1 MDLQVSL
8 KKILKKGILSDELD
22 FQRASMRDR
31 KLRLLIKEFPDL
43 AEDRKQLRALL
54 KSYEDK
60 HWNDKK
66 VTDEKVQESEQA
78 GQIAESERVFIENR
92 KNIIKLKLQ
101 EAGLKQ
107 KDLGTILGH
116 SSATYMSELIN
127 GINPFTL
134 NDLVVI
140 HSLLNIELEN
150 LVPTILPKQIQ
161 VRISNTISKMEN
173 PKLKSKAESLLF
185 A

>member
-1 MDLQVSL
+1 MNLQVSL
-8 KKILKKGILSDELD
+8 KKILKKGTLTDELD
-22 FQRASMRDR
+22 FQRASMMDR

-60 HWNDKK
+60 NWSDKK

-173 PKLKSKAESLLF
+173 PKLKSKVESLLF